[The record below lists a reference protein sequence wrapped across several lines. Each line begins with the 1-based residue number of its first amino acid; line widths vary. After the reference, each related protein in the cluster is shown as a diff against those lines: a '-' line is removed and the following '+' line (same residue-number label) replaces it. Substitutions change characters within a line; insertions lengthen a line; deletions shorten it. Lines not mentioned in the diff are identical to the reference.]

1 MKEISS
7 RNRGFKGPLALTGVF
22 IALFCGFTRGQDQS
36 PPTVPALPYCI
47 VDTGQKHLFD
57 NQGQLLKAPK
67 LGKPYFGQD
76 GFYRSAPSSYRLSKD
91 GLTVYDNNTGLT
103 WQSSPGI
110 DLCPHI
116 LFLRS
121 YPCGVSQLSV

>member
-1 MKEISS
+1 MKEMSS
-7 RNRGFKGPLALTGVF
+7 RNRGFKGTLALAGVM
-22 IALFCGFTRGQDQS
+22 IAVFCAFARSQDQS
-36 PPTVPALPYCI
+36 PPTAPALPYCI
-47 VDTGQKHLFD
+47 VDTGQMHIFD
-57 NQGQLLKAPK
+57 DRGQLLKVPK
-67 LGKPYFGQD
+67 PDEPYFGQD
-76 GFYRSAPSSYRLSKD
+76 GFYRSAPSTYTLSKD